1 MEKSTVLEKAK
12 RILNLGYV
20 CDHCLGRQ
28 FAQLLQGYENSE
40 RGKIIRSF
48 VAISLDSGEKIGVDL
63 SNFEGFKLRFKE
75 IKKTDNKKTC
85 VVCKN
90 LFEELD
96 KYVKIAEKKLKKIEF
111 NNFLVGT
118 KLTKKLVGTE
128 EWIWENAGIE
138 WCEPIKSELNRLMG
152 KELEKRFKKPVEFK
166 KPEVVVTL
174 NLRKKD
180 VDLSINSLYLYG
192 EYNKFVRNIPQTKWP
207 SGKYKNSIEQI
218 IARPLMKQIGGSGH
232 KFHGCGREDIDA
244 RCLGWRPFVLEI
256 LEPKKRKIDL
266 KKLREDV
273 KKTKKVEIRKLK
285 VVGSEVVERIKSS
298 RPEKTYRTVVK
309 LKEKID
315 NKDLKK
321 LSILKNK
328 MIYQET
334 PQRVLHRRADKL
346 RKRVVKDIKWKKIG
360 NKKIELTLTTEAGTY
375 IKELVSGDKGR
386 TYPSVSEILR
396 NPAEVTEL
404 DVVKVHKKENYVKG

>member
-1 MEKSTVLEKAK
+1 M
-12 RILNLGYV
+12 
-20 CDHCLGRQ
+20 
-28 FAQLLQGYENSE
+28 
-40 RGKIIRSF
+40 
-48 VAISLDSGEKIGVDL
+48 DL

-192 EYNKFVRNIPQTKWP
+192 EYNKFVRNIPQ
-207 SGKYKNSIEQI
+207 
-218 IARPLMKQIGGSGH
+218 
-232 KFHGCGREDIDA
+232 
-244 RCLGWRPFVLEI
+244 
-256 LEPKKRKIDL
+256 
-266 KKLREDV
+266 
-273 KKTKKVEIRKLK
+273 
-285 VVGSEVVERIKSS
+285 
-298 RPEKTYRTVVK
+298 
-309 LKEKID
+309 
-315 NKDLKK
+315 
-321 LSILKNK
+321 
-328 MIYQET
+328 
-334 PQRVLHRRADKL
+334 
-346 RKRVVKDIKWKKIG
+346 
-360 NKKIELTLTTEAGTY
+360 
-375 IKELVSGDKGR
+375 
-386 TYPSVSEILR
+386 
-396 NPAEVTEL
+396 
-404 DVVKVHKKENYVKG
+404 